1 MFHYLAHF
9 MHTNITDLVSTL
21 GYVGLVTI
29 VFCET
34 GLFFGCFFPG
44 DSLLFTAGILATHQV
59 FNIWVLLMSLMAAAI
74 LGYGLAYWF
83 GDQLGNWLSQRKEGV
98 FFKKKYLEQSH
109 DFYERYGAQAIIL
122 CRLVPIVRTFCP
134 IVAGMAK
141 MSFKRYMIV
150 NVIGAVIWVSVLTL
164 LGYFVGTLFP
174 QAEKFIL
181 PIVLII
187 IVVSVMPAALQILK
201 NQKMC

>member
-1 MFHYLAHF
+1 MLHQLVYLLHI
-9 MHTNITDLVSTL
+9 NIMDLVSTL
-21 GYVGLVTI
+21 GYLGLFAI
-29 VFCET
+29 IFCET

-44 DSLLFTAGILATHQV
+44 DSLLFTAGILATHHM
-59 FNIWVLLMSLMAAAI
+59 FSLGILIPILIVAAV
-74 LGYGLAYWF
+74 LGYALAYWF
-83 GDQLGNWLSQRKEGV
+83 GDKLGAWLLKREEGF
-98 FFKKKYLEQSH
+98 FFKKKYLERSH

-141 MSFKRYMIV
+141 MSFTRYMMV
-150 NVIGAVIWVSVLTL
+150 NVIGAVIWVTLLTL
-164 LGYFVGTLFP
+164 LGYFIGTLFP
-174 QAEKFIL
+174 SVEKFIL

-201 NQKMC
+201 ERR